1 MVEKENE
8 AIMFLLETIQ
18 SNLKTGFEDIKKIT
32 NKQWEHINKNTIDI
46 VCLNKEVTGN
56 KNGSPGLVKKNEKL
70 KKDINELEKKVEEN
84 ERWIEKIE
92 TTARTTK
99 IIFSTI
105 GAVICIIITFV
116 LKFIK

>member
-1 MVEKENE
+1 MVKKEND
-8 AIMFLLETIQ
+8 AIMFLLKSIQ
-18 SNLKTGFEDIKKIT
+18 DSLKTGFIEIKKIT

-46 VCLNKEVTGN
+46 VCLHKEIIG
-56 KNGSPGLVKKNEKL
+56 NGSPGLVDKNEKL
-70 KKDINELEKKVEEN
+70 TKDIDDLEKKIEKN

-92 TTARTTK
+92 TTAKTTK

-105 GAVICIIITFV
+105 GAIIGIFITFI